1 MAKSAKQELSAA
13 VDTLRDAPLQK
24 LPEVTPLVLKDA
36 AGPAEAG
43 DGRIEYTVTDRAPSR
58 VAGRRVKP
66 GDTLRLTEDEARG
79 ELLALHIAPPSVA
92 GSDEQTDADAET
104 V

>member
-13 VDTLRDAPLQK
+13 VDTLRDAPLPK

-36 AGPAEAG
+36 AGPAD

-66 GDTLRLTEDEARG
+66 GDTLRLTEAEARG
-79 ELLALHIAPPSVA
+79 ELLALHIAPPPVA
-92 GSDEQTDADAET
+92 GSDEQTGADAET